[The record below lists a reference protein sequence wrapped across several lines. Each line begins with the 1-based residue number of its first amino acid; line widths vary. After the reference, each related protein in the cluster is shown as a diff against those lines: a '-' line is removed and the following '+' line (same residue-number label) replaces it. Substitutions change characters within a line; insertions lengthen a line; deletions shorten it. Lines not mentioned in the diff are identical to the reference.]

1 MALFATTLDV
11 EAAEGTVIPDWM
23 GERVRGALLGHLK
36 AHDEDLA
43 TAAHA
48 DRPVQP
54 YTVAWLGPRGEIR
67 PGMRGT
73 LRWTAL
79 DPVVAGALATRV
91 LPAIGDTIE
100 LSGQAW
106 RVTGRGMPSAAPPSG
121 ATVAGADTLGGD
133 APATA
138 PVDVP
143 VIMGTVGAPWAGSAT
158 FEALARTHLV
168 GGRRPPTR
176 VDLVFTTPT
185 TFHSQGRSLPLPLPR
200 LVFGSLIDRWN
211 AYAPLRIDPEVLA
224 VVDQAAIIGRY
235 ELRTELVPI
244 GGGVQVGFVGRCGY
258 VLPPGRGIRPADEYA
273 WRVLHLMA
281 SYAFFAGIGAKT
293 TMGMGT
299 TRGVLGR

>member
-1 MALFATTLDV
+1 MVIAATLDV
-11 EAAEGTVIPDWM
+11 EAAEGTVVPDWM
-23 GERVRGALLGHLK
+23 GERVRGALLGLLK
-36 AHDEDLA
+36 AHDADLA
-43 TAAHA
+43 TATHA

-79 DPVVAGALATRV
+79 DASVAQAIVGRV

-106 RVTGRGMPSAAPPSG
+106 RVTARGLPPVEATHDAAEATEAGAPRAAPAQMPVVMGMP
-121 ATVAGADTLGGD
+121 
-133 APATA
+133 
-138 PVDVP
+138 
-143 VIMGTVGAPWAGSAT
+143 GAPWAGSAT
-158 FEALARTHLV
+158 FEALARAHLV
-168 GGRRPPTR
+168 GGRRPPGR
-176 VDLVFTTPT
+176 VDIAFATPT

-235 ELRTELVPI
+235 ELRTEMVPL
-244 GGGVQVGFVGRCGY
+244 GGGLQVGFVGRCGY
-258 VLPPGRGIRPADEYA
+258 VLTPGRGLRPADEYA
-273 WRVLHLMA
+273 WRVMHLMA
-281 SYAFFAGIGAKT
+281 AWAFFSGIGAKT

-299 TRGVLGR
+299 ARTVGG

>member
-1 MALFATTLDV
+1 MPLLAATLDV

-23 GERVRGALLGHLK
+23 GERVRGALFGLLK
-36 AHDEDLA
+36 AHDADLA

-48 DRPVQP
+48 DRAVQP

-79 DPVVAGALATRV
+79 DPVVADTLATRV

-106 RVTGRGMPSAAPPSG
+106 RVTGRGVPTAPPTPV
-121 ATVAGADTLGGD
+121 ATDAGADSLGID
-133 APATA
+133 TPAVA

-143 VIMGTVGAPWAGSAT
+143 VIMGTVGAPWAGTAT
-158 FEALARTHLV
+158 FEALARAHLV
-168 GGRRPPTR
+168 GGRRPPGR
-176 VDLVFTTPT
+176 VEVAFATPT

-224 VVDQAAIIGRY
+224 VVEQAVIIGRY
-235 ELRTELVPI
+235 ELRTELVPL

-281 SYAFFAGIGAKT
+281 AYAFFSGIGAKT

-299 TRGVLGR
+299 ARGVVGR